1 MPKPDLPPWSDELI
15 ALYESNATNQ
25 FILHGNITDQY
36 ILPLKDGPRLGNL
49 TDYLVEVLLQSFDV
63 VLSYDLGN
71 GIRVL
76 KGGETL
82 MEWPSYKE
90 RQPFSKRPREALE
103 ILTHYFRYC
112 ANLRQAGG
120 QNIKVTVILK
130 SSHLIVPNL
139 GTAVN
144 NDVHAMALLIREW
157 ASETS
162 LTEHPFA
169 CFLLTENL
177 NDLHALVVHHPRS
190 AHLKVPLPDNED
202 LEAYFR
208 LKGDQFPIALKP
220 YEKDMSEPAR
230 QMTGATLS
238 AVSGLLKQQ
247 EYLKKTIQPLDLSEF
262 KKSLVEKECAG
273 LIEFVE
279 PSRTLDDFHGQEP
292 IKKWVRQDIKLWQ
305 KGDHQAMPMG
315 YLVCGPVGT
324 GKTYMVECLAG
335 EAGVPVVKLKNFRD
349 KWVGSTESN
358 LEKIFRLL
366 QALGRCVV
374 FIDEADQA
382 MGKRSGQSGDS
393 CGVSGRVYSM
403 MATEMSRSSNRGKIL
418 WILASSRPDLIEVD
432 LKRPGRVDVKIPLF
446 PEHTPEGAYGLIRI
460 LCKKYG
466 FGLPKEMPRD
476 LLGAI
481 PDLVTPGAAESLAVK
496 VYRQVKTQEL
506 EPIDALRD
514 LLEDYQS
521 PVPEKIMA
529 FQIQL
534 AVDEA
539 SDLSF
544 VPQKFMS

>member
-1 MPKPDLPPWSDELI
+1 MPKSDLPTWSTELI
-15 ALYESNATNQ
+15 SLYESNATNQ
-25 FILHGNITDQY
+25 FILHGNVTDHY
-36 ILPLKDGPRLGNL
+36 LMPLREGMQVGNL
-49 TDYLVEVLLQSFDV
+49 TDFLVEVLLQSFDV

-76 KGGETL
+76 KGGEILT
-82 MEWPSYKE
+82 EWPSYRE
-90 RQPFSKRPREALE
+90 RQPFSKKPREALE
-103 ILTHYFRYC
+103 ILTHYLRYC
-112 ANLRQAGG
+112 ANLRQAAGRM
-120 QNIKVTVILK
+120 IRVTVILK

-139 GTAVN
+139 GTSVN

-157 ASETS
+157 ATETA

-169 CFLLTENL
+169 CFLITENL
-177 NDLHALVVHHPRS
+177 NDLHALVVHHPRC
-190 AHLKVPLPDNED
+190 AHIKVPLPEPRDLQRFFELNEKAFARALQPYGED
-202 LEAYFR
+202 L
-208 LKGDQFPIALKP
+208 GV
-220 YEKDMSEPAR
+220 PAK

-238 AVSGLLKQQ
+238 AVASLLRQQ
-247 EYLKKTIQPLDLSEF
+247 EYAGEAIEPNDLADF
-262 KKSLVEKECAG
+262 KKSLVEKECMG

-279 PSRTLDDFHGQEP
+279 PDRTLDDFHGQEP
-292 IKKWVRQDIKLWQ
+292 VKQWVRQDIALWQ
-305 KGDHQAMPMG
+305 QGDHQAMPMG
-315 YLVCGPVGT
+315 YLICGPVGT
-324 GKTYMVECLAG
+324 GKTYLVECLAG

-366 QALGRCVV
+366 HALGRCIV

-382 MGKRSGQSGDS
+382 MGSRSGQAGDS
-393 CGVSGRVYSM
+393 GGVSGRVYSM

-446 PEHTPEGAYGLIRI
+446 PEHTAESAYALIRI
-460 LCKKYG
+460 LCKKYKLKLSKKIPDG
-466 FGLPKEMPRD
+466 TLGKLPK
-476 LLGAI
+476 
-481 PDLVTPGAAESLAVK
+481 LVTAGAAESLAVK
-496 VYRQVKTQEL
+496 VYRLVKTKGVTA
-506 EPIDALRD
+506 DAALLD

-521 PVPEKIMA
+521 PVPERVMD

-544 VPQKFMS
+544 VPREFMS